1 MRRPY
6 DYTGVY
12 YFIFVIFHSPGLYPG
27 PGNLILAMSGARWGV
42 KQTIPLIVGIDI
54 TYVFCSLLIGLGLGE
69 LFNAWPPAY
78 ALLKY
83 AGGGYWI
90 YLAYKIWRLRI
101 GTGDNAPSAMGLKDG
116 VILTVLNPK
125 AHVLMILMFSQFMT
139 PGSHVLSQVL
149 ILTTALALVNIPN
162 HFAWGYM
169 GEVAVRRLSTG
180 KNERYTNGIF
190 ALMLLGVAVYILMA

>member
-1 MRRPY
+1 M
-6 DYTGVY
+6 
-12 YFIFVIFHSPGLYPG
+12 
-27 PGNLILAMSGARWGV
+27 
-42 KQTIPLIVGIDI
+42 GIDI

-69 LFNAWPPAY
+69 LFNVWPPAY

-83 AGGGYWI
+83 AGSGYLI
-90 YLAYKIWRLRI
+90 YLSYKIWRLQT
-101 GTGDNAPSAMGLKDG
+101 GTGGKSPSPMGLKDG

-139 PGSHVLSQVL
+139 PGSGVLSQVL
-149 ILTTALALVNIPN
+149 ILTLALALVNIPN

-180 KNERYTNGIF
+180 KNKRYTNGIF
-190 ALMLLGVAVYILMA
+190 ALMLLGVAIYILMT